1 MQIYKKGLRV
11 QILLFGIFVFMGLN
25 IILNY
30 YLLEDYPWISFLG
43 FPLLIAAFV
52 FGIIMYR
59 SKDQSVSIIT
69 PKEVKTIKYLMY
81 GYFLIY
87 LVRLVI
93 ASNETMNQEIVSL
106 ISGIAL
112 MVIAL
117 IGIYIQIKIYKDK

>member
-25 IILNY
+25 IILNH
-30 YLLEDYPWISFLG
+30 YLLADFPWISFLG

-87 LVRLVI
+87 LARLVI
-93 ASNETMNQEIVSL
+93 AGNQTVNQEIISL
-106 ISGIAL
+106 VSGIAL
-112 MVIAL
+112 MLIATV
-117 IGIYIQIKIYKDK
+117 GIYIQVKIYKDK

>member
-93 ASNETMNQEIVSL
+93 ASNETINQEIVSL

-112 MVIAL
+112 MAIAL
-117 IGIYIQIKIYKDK
+117 VGIYIQMKIYKDK